1 MKRCVALLLV
11 LIQIIAMIP
20 AAVFAEETV
29 IVETVAETRDEAIVS
44 EETAAETVPV
54 ETTEAEERIREVADT
69 VVAEGACGDDLT
81 WSLNAGVLTIQG
93 TGDMDDYYNYD
104 RAPWFEYR
112 ESITDV
118 EMSDGLTRIGE
129 NAFRS

>member
-29 IVETVAETRDEAIVS
+29 TVETVAETRDEAIVS

-54 ETTEAEERIREVADT
+54 ETTEAEERIREVAEQAAMADT

-93 TGDMDDYYNYD
+93 TGDMDDYYNYI
-104 RAPWFEYR
+104 
-112 ESITDV
+112 SILKND
-118 EMSDGLTRIGE
+118 L
-129 NAFRS
+129 NY